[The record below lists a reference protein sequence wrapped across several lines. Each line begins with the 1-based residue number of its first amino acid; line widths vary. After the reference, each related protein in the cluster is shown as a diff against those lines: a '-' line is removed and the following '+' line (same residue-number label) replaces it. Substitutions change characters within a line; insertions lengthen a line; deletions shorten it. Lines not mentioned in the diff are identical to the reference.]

1 MLSSER
7 IRFLLQLYVFIASL
21 VVLLVA
27 VLYVR
32 HLNER
37 ARRESNFSTEVIS
50 RLLGLYLETEEIQRN
65 TQRIRTLM
73 DEIST
78 TAPFPII
85 IVDNEGRPTWWK
97 VTGFPSYKDYG
108 FDRLISFD
116 PAQPPDEYV
125 AELMSIAAGFKT
137 RGTSVVFFFPGTPAR
152 VQGRICYGQSDLA
165 RDLGRAIAIQL
176 VMLLFFSMIGVLG
189 FFVMKRFEQES
200 IWVGLAKETAHQM
213 GTPLTSLLGWLQ
225 LGESRLETAS
235 LPPATGETFADA
247 FHEMANDVDRLQKV
261 SARFNNIGGTPTLK
275 RGDLRPIVERTVAYF
290 RRRLPQHKVQVEIR
304 EQYDEV
310 PMVRFHGELLEW
322 VVENLIKNALDALDK
337 DQGLITV
344 TLSYNGTEGTVDLH
358 VRDNG
363 RGMSPSVRRRI
374 FRPGYSSRK
383 GGWGLGL
390 TLSRRVVEE
399 YHDGRLQLL
408 DSHPGHGSCFVV
420 RLPV

>member
-1 MLSSER
+1 
-7 IRFLLQLYVFIASL
+7 
-21 VVLLVA
+21 VA

-50 RLLGLYLETEEIQRN
+50 RLLGLYLETEEILRN
-65 TQRIRTLM
+65 KQRISTLM

-85 IVDNEGRPTWWK
+85 IVDNEGRPSWWK
-97 VTGFPSYKDYG
+97 VTGFPSYKEYG
-108 FDRLISFD
+108 FEKLVSFD
-116 PAQPPDEYV
+116 PAQPPDVHV
-125 AELMSIAAGFKT
+125 AALMSMAAEFKT
-137 RGTSVVFFFPGTPAR
+137 RGTSVVFYSPGSPAR

-165 RDLGRAIAIQL
+165 RDLGKAIAIQL
-176 VMLLFFSMIGVLG
+176 AMLLVFSLIGVLG

-213 GTPLTSLLGWLQ
+213 GTPLTSLLGWIQ

-235 LPPATGETFADA
+235 LPPATQAAFADA
-247 FHEMANDVDRLQKV
+247 FREMASDVDRLQKV

-275 RGDLRPIVERTVAYF
+275 RGDLRPVVERTVVYF
-290 RRRLPQHKVQVEIR
+290 RRRLPQHKVHVEIR

-310 PMVRFHGELLEW
+310 PLVRFHGELLEW

-337 DQGLITV
+337 EQGLITLS
-344 TLSYNGTEGTVDLH
+344 LSYNGTERTVDLH

-374 FRPGYSSRK
+374 FRPGYSSKK

-399 YHDGRLQLL
+399 YHGGRLQLL

-420 RLPV
+420 RLPI